1 MPGKTINVGIGE
13 LQVSRESDTVIV
25 TRGLGSCVAVC
36 FYDRIAKI
44 AGMAHIML
52 PTDNGR
58 SDHLSAR
65 FADTGVP
72 RLLEKMIQ
80 QGANPERLVVKMA
93 GGARMFQ
100 MPGGNS
106 LLEIGERNA
115 EAVKTA
121 LKNLKLNLAAAD
133 TGKDYGR
140 TVEFSVATGELLV
153 RAIGRSVT
161 II

>member
-1 MPGKTINVGIGE
+1 VAELFNIGIGE
-13 LQVSRESDTVIV
+13 LKVSKDRTATIV
-25 TRGLGSCVAVC
+25 TRGLGSCIAVC
-36 FYDRIAKI
+36 MYDKALKI

-52 PTDNGR
+52 PQDNGR
-58 SDHLSAR
+58 DTMLTAR

-72 RLLEKMIQ
+72 RLHEAMIKE
-80 QGANPERLVVKMA
+80 GANPIHIMVKIA

-115 EAVKTA
+115 EAIKTVI
-121 LKNLKLNLAAAD
+121 KELKLRIDAAD

-140 TVEFSVATGELLV
+140 TVELSVANGELLV
-153 RAIGRSVT
+153 KAIGRNT
-161 II
+161 IVI

>member
-1 MPGKTINVGIGE
+1 VAELFNIGIGE
-13 LQVSRESDTVIV
+13 LKVSKDRQATII
-25 TRGLGSCVAVC
+25 TRGLGSCIAVC
-36 FYDRIAKI
+36 MYDKTSKI
-44 AGMAHIML
+44 AGMAHVML
-52 PTDNGR
+52 PQDNGR
-58 SDHLSAR
+58 DTMHTAR

-72 RLLEKMIQ
+72 RLYDAMLKE
-80 QGANPERLVVKMA
+80 GANPDHMIVKIA

-121 LKNLKLNLAAAD
+121 IKELKLSLDAVD

-140 TVEFSVATGELLV
+140 TVEFSVASGQLLV
-153 RAIGRSVT
+153 KAIGRNT
-161 II
+161 IVI

>member
-1 MPGKTINVGIGE
+1 M
-13 LQVSRESDTVIV
+13 
-25 TRGLGSCVAVC
+25 
-36 FYDRIAKI
+36 YDKATKI

-52 PTDNGR
+52 PQDNGR
-58 SDHLSAR
+58 DTQLTAR

-72 RLLEKMIQ
+72 RLYDAMVKEGARPNQMI
-80 QGANPERLVVKMA
+80 VKIA

-115 EAVKTA
+115 EAVKA
-121 LKNLKLNLAAAD
+121 VIKELKLRIEAAD

-140 TVEFSVATGELLV
+140 TVELSVDTGELLV
-153 RAIGRSVT
+153 KAIGRNT
-161 II
+161 IVI